1 MDDIGG
7 GGALMEKALADPGW
21 SDIIWLLH
29 DLRRGSLLH
38 AAQAGTRVWRT
49 NYLGLQRFIET
60 FIPLAHKYLTYK
72 YYVNNLTIF

>member
-1 MDDIGG
+1 MDELGG

-49 NYLGLQRFIET
+49 NYLGLQ
-60 FIPLAHKYLTYK
+60 
-72 YYVNNLTIF
+72 